1 MEDRCV
7 VCGGV
12 VPEGRHVCPICNRE
26 YDDWPALS
34 REDNLTLICPE
45 CGAREAVRAAGKYNG
60 MSDEEIKRTEEQVIA
75 EIRKVTGRKNAGGVE
90 VG

>member
-1 MEDRCV
+1 
-7 VCGGV
+7 
-12 VPEGRHVCPICNRE
+12 
-26 YDDWPALS
+26 
-34 REDNLTLICPE
+34 
-45 CGAREAVRAAGKYNG
+45 